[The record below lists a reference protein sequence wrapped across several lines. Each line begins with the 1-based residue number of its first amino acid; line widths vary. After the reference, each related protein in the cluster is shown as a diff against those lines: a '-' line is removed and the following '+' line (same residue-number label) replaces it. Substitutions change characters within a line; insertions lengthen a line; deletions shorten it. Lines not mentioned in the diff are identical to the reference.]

1 MLYDFDGGL
10 IDIKYRVERGKLFVE
25 YSLGGGEDNY
35 RTCIQGKSYVGF
47 KIKGYIGVT
56 AGNPMK
62 QNVND
67 IDVHSIDFFN
77 MNPEF
82 Y

>member
-25 YSLGGGEDNY
+25 YSLAGEDNY
-35 RTCIQGKSYVGF
+35 RSCIQGKSYDGF
-47 KIKGYIGVT
+47 KIKGYLGVT
-56 AGNPMK
+56 AGNPLK